1 MGYFQIDLKS
11 IINTLTFRKFFPYWN
26 ILLFSYETILA
37 DGWLGYIY
45 DELWTLYI
53 GLLWLWN
60 FSQSL
65 NREEPFLEHRIILF
79 LQETDKSL
87 KVYSNKQQI
96 TLN

>member
-26 ILLFSYETILA
+26 ILLFSSLA
-37 DGWLGYIY
+37 EGWLGYIY
-45 DELWTLYI
+45 DELWILYI

-65 NREEPFLEHRIILF
+65 HWEEPFLEHRIILF

-87 KVYSNKQQI
+87 KVCSNKQQI